1 MLYQTLINAPA
12 HARTPPHTNTRYR
25 TGWSMV
31 EDSVRLVRFILQV
44 STRRGDARSA
54 FAGKITHPSN
64 RAGYT
69 GELSLEH
76 RISIV
81 RGCQLQS
88 HCHSLCVST
97 RVRAKARARKR
108 ERRLRE
114 RTHVCV
120 LARTCKVRECAS
132 FIRATGV
139 RSNGRMH
146 TCNVCT
152 CMDACMYAQAL
163 QAC

>member
-69 GELSLEH
+69 GELSHEH

-108 ERRLRE
+108 ERRLRV
-114 RTHVCV
+114 R
-120 LARTCKVRECAS
+120 ARTCKCANVRLS
-132 FIRATGV
+132 SDWV

>member
-69 GELSLEH
+69 GELSHEH

-120 LARTCKVRECAS
+120 LALAS
-132 FIRATGV
+132 A
-139 RSNGRMH
+139 RMCVFH
-146 TCNVCT
+146 QIGCDP
-152 CMDACMYAQAL
+152 MDACIHVMCVHAWMHVCMHKLFKHVRA
-163 QAC
+163 

>member
-69 GELSLEH
+69 GELSHEH
-76 RISIV
+76 RMK
-81 RGCQLQS
+81 
-88 HCHSLCVST
+88 HCAWVPASVTLSQSLCEHTRARESTREKERAEIARAHT
-97 RVRAKARARKR
+97 RVRARAHLQSARMCVFHQSHWGAIQW
-108 ERRLRE
+108 
-114 RTHVCV
+114 TH
-120 LARTCKVRECAS
+120 AY
-132 FIRATGV
+132 
-139 RSNGRMH
+139 M
-146 TCNVCT
+146 
-152 CMDACMYAQAL
+152 
-163 QAC
+163 